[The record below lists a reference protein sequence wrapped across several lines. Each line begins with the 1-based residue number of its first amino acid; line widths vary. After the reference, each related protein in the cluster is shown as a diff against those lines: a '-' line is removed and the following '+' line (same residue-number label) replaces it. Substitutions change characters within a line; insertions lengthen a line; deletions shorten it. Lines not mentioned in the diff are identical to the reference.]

1 MVFASLLNGY
11 PRIGDRPDEQA
22 LRRAIA
28 RADRGEAAPREVEAA
43 EDAMTRLAIAEQA
56 SAGLDI
62 VTDGQIRWHDPVS
75 HMARG
80 LSGFATG
87 GLLRYLDTNTY
98 YRQPEARGPITRE
111 NPNLVASCLFA
122 SAAAAPRPVKV
133 IVTGPLTM
141 ARLARDRRG
150 LGVRA
155 LAYEIAAALNSELRD
170 LAAAGAAFIQID
182 EPAIARFPGD
192 LPILREAIPRLTEGL
207 SGKGAVP
214 DGTAPGGAPDA
225 PGGPRTILAT
235 SFGDATPILP
245 GLARL
250 PVSIIG
256 LDLLAARGAERGP
269 AGARARGPLR
279 ARPRGG
285 LRALAAGLER
295 LPRDRGLLLGI
306 VDGRNTRL
314 EDPGET
320 FERLVRPLLPA
331 LGGGGR
337 EIHLAPNH
345 SLEFLPRETAHA
357 KLSIL
362 AAVRDRAREALA

>member
-1 MVFASLLNGY
+1 MVLASLLNGY
-11 PRIGDRPDEQA
+11 PRIGDRPEEQV
-22 LRRAIA
+22 LRRAIT
-28 RADRGEAAPREVEAA
+28 RADHGEAAPREVEAA

-75 HMARG
+75 HVARG

-98 YRQPEARGPITRE
+98 YRQPEARGPIARDR
-111 NPNLVASCLFA
+111 PSLVASCLFA
-122 SAAAAPRPVKV
+122 AAAAAPRPVKA
-133 IVTGPLTM
+133 IVTGPLTL

-155 LAYEIAAALNSELRD
+155 LAYEIAAALSRELRD

-182 EPAIARFPGD
+182 EPAITRFPGD

-207 SGKGAVP
+207 SGAGAAP
-214 DGTAPGGAPDA
+214 DATAPGGAPDGF
-225 PGGPRTILAT
+225 PGPRTILAT

-256 LDLLAARGAERGP
+256 LDLLAARGAERAP
-269 AGARARGPLR
+269 AAARARGR
-279 ARPRGG
+279 QRVHGG
-285 LRALAAGLER
+285 LRSLADRLER

-320 FERLVRPLLPA
+320 FERLVLPLLPA
-331 LGGGGR
+331 LEGGGR

-362 AAVRDRAREALA
+362 AAVRDRTREALA